1 MSKSK
6 KSYTFTKKSNFFF
19 IIPLLLVS
27 LVSGGLAPKKQENA
41 VKEENERHEKEC
53 NPISDDEKIVGTVPL
68 ISRNNENIS
77 AETSNC
83 QISNSQRWIVP
94 KRDTKSDESFGSS
107 DSSSMNCTNGSTE
120 TGRENPSRER
130 KVMLKK
136 VLQKSFSTVGKEAV
150 NKEQD
155 ETNVHGKI
163 LQSDS

>member
-6 KSYTFTKKSNFFF
+6 KGYTFTKKSNLFF

-41 VKEENERHEKEC
+41 VKEENERHENEC
-53 NPISDDEKIVGTVPL
+53 NPISDDEIVGTMPL
-68 ISRNNENIS
+68 TSRNNENIS
-77 AETSNC
+77 AETSNS

-136 VLQKSFSTVGKEAV
+136 VLQKSFSTVGKEAA

>member
-6 KSYTFTKKSNFFF
+6 KGYTFTKKSNLFF

-53 NPISDDEKIVGTVPL
+53 NPISDDEIVGTVPL
-68 ISRNNENIS
+68 TSRNNENIS
-77 AETSNC
+77 AETSNS

-136 VLQKSFSTVGKEAV
+136 VLQKSFSTVGKEAA